1 MQSFRLILFLFLICL
16 PFVLAAQPAVQDVVY
31 LKNGAIIKGLIKEYQ
46 PGDKLTI
53 DIGEGRIV
61 SFQDAEILRIEQQ
74 VPQRTGQPDDRAVTD
89 LVTLHNGSVFKGK
102 IRSETQSELVL
113 ELSNGETLTF
123 TAKEIKEV
131 QRDQPVSAAAVKS
144 TRDYAY
150 IPMTVEKR
158 RKVREY
164 AFREKGWFNAMS
176 FTMPNGIYRG
186 SPQIG
191 VGIHNLTGYQ
201 FSRLLGVGLGVGFDA
216 YNPDEGENIA
226 SVYTEARSFLT
237 KTRTAPFVSFGA
249 GYGFAFRNS
258 NNFITE
264 AKGGLR
270 FHPAIGLRLGAD
282 KDMNLMFDIGYSFQ
296 NATYTRRFDFI
307 DQTEIRELDF
317 RRFTFRLGVMF

>member
-1 MQSFRLILFLFLICL
+1 MQSFRLILLLICL

-74 VPQRTGQPDDRAVTD
+74 APQKPDQPDDRTD
-89 LVTLHNGSVFKGK
+89 FVILQNGSVFKGK
-102 IRSETQSELVL
+102 IRSETPAELLL
-113 ELSNGETLTF
+113 ELSNGETLTIY
-123 TAKEIKEV
+123 TKEIREV
-131 QRDQPVSAAAVKS
+131 QRDQPASATVVKS
-144 TRDYAY
+144 TRNYAY
-150 IPMTVEKR
+150 IPLEVEKR

-164 AFREKGWFNAMS
+164 AFREKGWFNATS

-186 SPQIG
+186 NPQLG

-201 FSRLLGVGLGVGFDA
+201 FSRLLGIGLGLGFDA
-216 YNPDEGENIA
+216 YNPDEAENIA
-226 SVYTEARSFLT
+226 SVYAEARSFLT
-237 KTRTAPFVSFGA
+237 QKRTAPFVSFGA
-249 GYGFAFRNS
+249 GYGFAFRNP

-270 FHPAIGLRLGAD
+270 VHPAIGLRLGAD
-282 KDMNLMFDIGYSFQ
+282 KDMNLLFDIGYSFQ
-296 NATYTRRFDFI
+296 KATYTRTFDFI
-307 DQTEIRELDF
+307 DQIEIRDVDY
-317 RRFTFRLGVMF
+317 RRFTFRFGIMF